1 MLLSDLIEPQ
11 FIHLR
16 SDMCSEKEVIRHLLE
31 HFRKNTP
38 VILDLDTVIRAVE
51 QRSSLGGIVFPT
63 GIAVPHARLDDFE
76 DLLIGICVP
85 AEAISME
92 EVPVRMIVLMLTS
105 HPPSNIYLNALAAFI
120 KISQNTAL
128 FTSLLQAKNAHEFL
142 HLIEEAAIAVKERV
156 TVADV
161 MAMDVPMI
169 SPQACIRELADL
181 FYSKGEGY
189 AAVVDEGG
197 DFVGEVGVLDL
208 LRTGLPQYTNTV
220 QSLSFLESFAP
231 LESLA
236 ELEDKLAVERIM
248 VQPPVLLGPE
258 TSIVEAVF
266 QLTRNKRDCLPV
278 VQEGRIVG
286 LLCAQ
291 EIVRRILRG

>member
-1 MLLSDLIEPQ
+1 
-11 FIHLR
+11 
-16 SDMCSEKEVIRHLLE
+16 MCSESEVIRHLLE
-31 HFRKNTP
+31 HFRRNTP
-38 VILDLDTVIRAVE
+38 AILDLDTITRAVE

-85 AEAISME
+85 AEAVSME
-92 EVPVRMIVLMLTS
+92 GVPVRMIVLILTS
-105 HPPSNIYLNALAAFI
+105 RTPSNIYLNALAAFI
-120 KISQNTAL
+120 KISQNSDL
-128 FTSLLQAKNAHEFL
+128 FGRLLAARNAYEFL
-142 HLIEEAAIAVKERV
+142 HILEQAAIVVKEEL

-161 MAMDVPMI
+161 MSQDVPMI
-169 SPQACIRELADL
+169 APQACIRELADL

-189 AAVVDEGG
+189 AAVVSQEG

-208 LRTGLPQYTNTV
+208 LRAGFPQYTEAV

-236 ELEDKLAVERIM
+236 ELEDTLPVERIM
-248 VQPPVLLGPE
+248 IQPPVLLGPE

-266 QLTRNKRDCLPV
+266 QLARNKRDCLPV
-278 VQEGRIVG
+278 VQEKRIIG

-291 EIVRRILRG
+291 EIVRRILRE

>member
-1 MLLSDLIEPQ
+1 
-11 FIHLR
+11 
-16 SDMCSEKEVIRHLLE
+16 MCSQGEVIRHLLE
-31 HFRKNTP
+31 RFRKNTP
-38 VILDLDTVIRAVE
+38 AILDLDAVTRAVA

-63 GIAVPHARLDDFE
+63 GIAVPHARLEAFE

-92 EVPVRMIVLMLTS
+92 GVPVRMIVLMLTS
-105 HPPSNIYLNALAAFI
+105 RTPSNIYLNALAAFI
-120 KISQNTAL
+120 KISQNNEL
-128 FTSLLQAKNAHEFL
+128 FDRLLASKNAYEFL
-142 HLIEEAAIAVKERV
+142 QILELAAIAVKEAL

-161 MAMDVPMI
+161 MSVDVPMI
-169 SPQACIRELADL
+169 SPQACVRELADL
-181 FYSKGEGY
+181 FYSKGLGY
-189 AAVVDEGG
+189 AAVVNQEGK
-197 DFVGEVGVLDL
+197 FMGEVSVLDL
-208 LRTGLPQYTNTV
+208 LRAGLPQYTDTV

-236 ELEDKLAVERIM
+236 EQEDTLLVEGIM
-248 VQPPVLLGPE
+248 IQPPVALGPDA
-258 TSIVEAVF
+258 SIVEAVF

-291 EIVRRILRG
+291 EIVRRILRE

>member
-1 MLLSDLIEPQ
+1 MLLTDLIEPQ

-16 SDMCSEKEVIRHLLE
+16 SEMCSKSDITRHQLE

-38 VILDLDTVIRAVE
+38 GILDLDSVTRAVE
-51 QRSSLGGIVFPT
+51 QRSALGGIVFPT

-85 AEAISME
+85 AEAIPME
-92 EVPVRMIVLMLTS
+92 GVPVRMIVLMLTS
-105 HPPSNIYLNALAAFI
+105 RTPSSVYLNALAAFI
-120 KISQNTAL
+120 KISQNAAL
-128 FTSLLQAKNAHEFL
+128 FNSLLQAKNAHEFL
-142 HLIEEAAIAVKERV
+142 HLLEEAAIAVKERV
-156 TVADV
+156 TAGDV
-161 MAMDVPMI
+161 MVTQVATI

-181 FYSKGEGY
+181 FYTTGVGY

-208 LRTGLPQYTNTV
+208 LRAGLPHYTDTV

-236 ELEDKLAVERIM
+236 EREDTLAVERIM
-248 VQPPVLLGPE
+248 VQPPVQLGPE

-278 VQEGRIVG
+278 IRKERIVG
-286 LLCAQ
+286 LLCGQ
-291 EIVRRILRG
+291 EIVKRVLRG

>member
-286 LLCAQ
+286 LLCAH

>member
-1 MLLSDLIEPQ
+1 
-11 FIHLR
+11 
-16 SDMCSEKEVIRHLLE
+16 MCSQGEVIRHLLE
-31 HFRKNTP
+31 HFRRNTP
-38 VILDLDTVIRAVE
+38 AMLDLDAVSRAVE

-92 EVPVRMIVLMLTS
+92 GVPVRMIVLMLTS
-105 HPPSNIYLNALAAFI
+105 RTPSNIYLNALAAFI
-120 KISQNTAL
+120 KISQNSEL
-128 FTSLLQAKNAHEFL
+128 FGRLLSSKNAHEFL
-142 HLIEEAAIAVKERV
+142 HTLELAAIAVKEEL

-161 MAMDVPMI
+161 MSTDVSVI

-189 AAVVDEGG
+189 AAVVSPEG

-208 LRTGLPQYTNTV
+208 LRAGLPQYTDTV

-236 ELEDKLAVERIM
+236 ELEDTLPVERIM
-248 VQPPVLLGPE
+248 VQPPVQLGPE

-266 QLTRNKRDCLPV
+266 QLTRNRRDCLPV

-291 EIVRRILRG
+291 EIMRRILRG